1 MTAKLAYGMTHES
14 VTILTGLM
22 SLNPKACEFLIRP
35 MKNEMKLKSRR
46 KALRDIFNNG
56 GRFLKL

>member
-1 MTAKLAYGMTHES
+1 
-14 VTILTGLM
+14 M
-22 SLNPKACEFLIRP
+22 SLNPKACEFLVRP
-35 MKNEMKLKSRR
+35 MKTEVKSKSRR